1 MPGVALSKK
10 GLNAEVCARLYRNSG
25 DRTFSDVAVQA
36 GVASSGEGQE
46 QAGMGTDFGDSDS
59 NLEILASDMNDSPD
73 LLRRTHKNGNH
84 SILIE
89 AIGTRGGFATRQA
102 ETCCSWRTTS

>member
-1 MPGVALSKK
+1 
-10 GLNAEVCARLYRNSG
+10 
-25 DRTFSDVAVQA
+25 
-36 GVASSGEGQE
+36 
-46 QAGMGTDFGDSDS
+46 MGTDFGDYDNDGDLESLVS
-59 NLEILASDMNDSPD
+59 NVNDSPD

>member
-1 MPGVALSKK
+1 M
-10 GLNAEVCARLYRNSG
+10 NAELRAPVCRNSG
-25 DRTFSDVAVQA
+25 DRTFTDVRVPA
-36 GVASSGEGQE
+36 GVAYSGEGQE
-46 QAGMGTDFGDSDS
+46 QAGMGTDFGDYDNDGDLESLVS
-59 NLEILASDMNDSPD
+59 NVNDSPD